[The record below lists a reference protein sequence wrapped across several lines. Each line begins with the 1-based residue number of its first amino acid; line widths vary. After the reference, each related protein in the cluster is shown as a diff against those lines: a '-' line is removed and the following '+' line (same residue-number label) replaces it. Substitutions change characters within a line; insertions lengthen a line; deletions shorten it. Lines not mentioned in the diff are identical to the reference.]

1 MQLKTIKIGNVE
13 TKNNL
18 FLAPLAGYTDFA
30 FRGICSEFGAG
41 LTVTEMVSA
50 KGLIYN
56 NKGTTDLLK
65 ISKKE
70 DVVAVQLFGHE
81 PEVMR
86 NAAQSEA
93 LKDFKIIDINMGC
106 PVPKVYNNGD
116 GSALLNDL
124 LLAEKVISE
133 TAKSGKEITVKIRT
147 GLTEDKLIT
156 RDFAVMCE
164 NAGASLITI
173 HGRIRPAYYSG
184 EVNYSEIEKAK
195 NSVKIPVIANGG
207 IFSKEDAENLMDR
220 TGADGVMLARGALSK
235 PWLFSEISNK
245 KVDIDLK
252 VVVKA
257 HIDGLKSYYE
267 DKYVAIVMRKMMPY
281 YLKNLVCSKELK
293 HKFVLSSSTEETLNL
308 LDVALKEHTLNQ
320 K

>member
-1 MQLKTIKIGNVE
+1 MQLKKIKIGNVE

-30 FRGICSEFGAG
+30 FRGICNKFGAG

-56 NKGTTDLLK
+56 NKGTTDLLIK
-65 ISKKE
+65 SKDE

-81 PEVMR
+81 PEIMR
-86 NAAQSEA
+86 LAAESEV
-93 LKDFKIIDINMGC
+93 LKDFKLIDINMGC

-124 LLAEKVISE
+124 LQAEKVISE
-133 TAKSGKEITVKIRT
+133 TAKSGKEITVKIRI
-147 GLTEDKLIT
+147 GLTENKLIT

-164 NAGASLITI
+164 NAGAKLVTV

-195 NSVKIPVIANGG
+195 NAVKIPIIANGG
-207 IFSKEDAENLMDR
+207 IFSKEDADNLIDK
-220 TGADGVMLARGALSK
+220 TGADGVMLARGALAK
-235 PWLFSEISNK
+235 PWLFSEICEK
-245 KVDIDLK
+245 EVKIDLK
-252 VVVKA
+252 EIVKE
-257 HIDGLKSYYE
+257 HIDGLKTYYE
-267 DKYVAIVMRKMMPY
+267 DKYVAVVMRKMMPY

-293 HKFVLSSSTEETLNL
+293 HKFVLSSSTKETLDL
-308 LDVALKEHTLNQ
+308 LDVAISEHNNNLK
-320 K
+320 